1 MDILD
6 TLFDLDAS
14 AVRAEMR
21 RTVDEARKCSERW
34 RAAFNRTWRWPQWND
49 TDLR

>member
-14 AVRAEMR
+14 AVRTEMR
-21 RTVDEARKCSERW
+21 RTVDEARKYSEQW
-34 RAAFNRTWRWPQWND
+34 RAAFNSTWRCPVWND
-49 TDLR
+49 TDIK